1 MSNRATIQDLANLA
15 GVSVS
20 TLDRILNRRSSVK
33 TATLQHVLQV
43 AEHIGFYGA
52 PTIRDRLT
60 EKAPEAT
67 FGFLLNGAGRHLYAD
82 FSRELCDQTRTSRR
96 VRGQAEVHHLS
107 GLDERETIDALYRLA
122 ESCDVIAAVAL
133 DTPDIRDA
141 VREIALRGIPI
152 FTMLSDL
159 SVPARAAF
167 IGADPTKIGRGAG
180 WIMHSLCNRPG
191 KVALFVGSHGY
202 LAHRGYVGGFLGYLS
217 ENGSPLQVLPAQA
230 TEESDDLAEHL
241 VDQALSE
248 HPDLTAIFVAGG
260 GLEGALRTLERR
272 GRDDLTVIGT
282 ELSPRIDAALSAK
295 RVKAVLSHPAPA
307 VIGKVIAL
315 MEDQIVFGTSETARD
330 HIVPVEIRI
339 SETV

>member
-1 MSNRATIQDLANLA
+1 MSNRATIQDLANMA

-33 TATLQHVLQV
+33 TATLQHVLEV
-43 AEHIGFYGA
+43 AERIGFYGA

-60 EKAPEAT
+60 EKAPKAT
-67 FGFLLNGAGRHLYAD
+67 FGFLLNGADRSLYAD
-82 FSRELCDQTRTSRR
+82 FARALGDQTRNSRK
-96 VRGQAEVHHLS
+96 VRGHAEVHHLS
-107 GLDERETIDALYRLA
+107 GLDERETIESLYRLA
-122 ESCDVIAAVAL
+122 KSCDAIAAVTL

-141 VREIALRGIPI
+141 VRDIVLSGTPV

-159 SVPARAAF
+159 SLPARSGF
-167 IGADPTKIGRGAG
+167 IGADPAKIGRGAG
-180 WIMHSLCNRPG
+180 WIMHHLCNRPG

-217 ENGSPLQVLPAQA
+217 ENASPLRVLPAQA
-230 TEESDDLAEHL
+230 TEESDNLAESL
-241 VDQALSE
+241 VDNTLAE

-260 GLEGALRTLERR
+260 GLEGALRALERR
-272 GRDDLTVIGT
+272 DRGDLTVIGT
-282 ELSPRIDAALSAK
+282 ELSPRIDAALAAK
-295 RVKAVLSHPAPA
+295 QVNAVLSHPAPA
-307 VIGKVIAL
+307 VIDKVITL
-315 MEDQIVFGTSETARD
+315 MEDAIIFGTSEAVRN